1 MTPDQ
6 LKAAR
11 ALLGWSYDRLGSRSG
26 TSAQMVSTFEKTG
39 RIVPMKVPGWPAPVD
54 AVAAVRDILEAAG
67 VEFTD
72 GDTPGVRLRKPATSE

>member
-11 ALLGWSYDRLGSRSG
+11 TLLGWSYDRVGSRSG

-39 RIVPMKVPGWPAPVD
+39 RIVPMNIPGRPVQVD
-54 AVAAVRDILEAAG
+54 AVAATRSTLEAAG
-67 VEFTD
+67 VEFTE
-72 GDTPGVRLRKPATSE
+72 GNTPGARLRGTGEG